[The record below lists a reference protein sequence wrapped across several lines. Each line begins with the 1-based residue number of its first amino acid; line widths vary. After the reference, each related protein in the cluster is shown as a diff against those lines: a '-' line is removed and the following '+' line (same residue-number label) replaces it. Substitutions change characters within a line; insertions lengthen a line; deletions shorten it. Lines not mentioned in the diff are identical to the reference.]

1 MLSRVAENLYWM
13 TRYLERAENTAR
25 LINTTSQMVLDGP
38 RNVPVSWRSLV
49 DILGSRPRFDAEGL
63 ADDERSVM
71 RFLVDEPAHGG
82 SIQASVRAAREN
94 ARTVRELLPAEVWEG
109 INELYFLVRDNA
121 VGQGGRRRRFD
132 FLRRVIGHNQQIT
145 GVIEGT
151 LSRGAP
157 YQFVTIAQHLER
169 ADMTSR
175 ILDVRASQLVDED
188 EDALDAWQDAG
199 WMTVLRSLGAY
210 IMYRQSMNIRIRG
223 SSVVSFLLRD
233 EQFPR
238 SVRYC
243 LQRTARALRALP
255 RSDPPLAELA
265 RLEQALEV
273 VAPGALAL
281 GEVHDYIDE
290 LQSGLGQLHRAV
302 TQTYFPEPP

>member
-13 TRYLERAENTAR
+13 TRYLERADNTAR

-49 DILGSRPRFDAEGL
+49 DILGSRARFDAEGL

-71 RFLVDEPAHGG
+71 RFLVDEPAHAG

-121 VGQGGRRRRFD
+121 VGHGGRRRRFD

-145 GVIEGT
+145 GIIEGT

-157 YQFVTIAQHLER
+157 YQFVTIAQHVER

-175 ILDVRASQLVDED
+175 ILDVRATQLVDED

-223 SSVVSFLLRD
+223 ASVVSFLLRD

-265 RLEQALEV
+265 RLEQALEA
-273 VAPGALAL
+273 VAPGSLAL

-290 LQSGLGQLHRAV
+290 LQAGLGHLHRAV
-302 TQTYFPEPP
+302 AQTYFPEPP